1 VPSAGWLRIFGEC
14 RDVADRARSVLIRI
28 RWVCGGWSPPG
39 CQMARSLA
47 GAAAGPGGGQAGH
60 RPFLDEGGLVLGH
73 QREDAEDE
81 LAVGG
86 GGVNDAV
93 GQRLDADAAGF
104 QAGDDLD
111 EVGEVVDST
120 LGSDL
125 RQAAAALEYLPG
137 DPADSW
143 PASIPDAAN
152 AMAAVARS
160 QTRGRRP
167 AERRKIVEAFGE
179 MFRPAAKGRLSG

>member
-1 VPSAGWLRIFGEC
+1 
-14 RDVADRARSVLIRI
+14 
-28 RWVCGGWSPPG
+28 
-39 CQMARSLA
+39 MARSLA

-179 MFRPAAKGRLSG
+179 MFRPAAKGRLSVGGARGAPGLVTSRRVGSRSAPGPAKMLRDPVCLRTAGVL